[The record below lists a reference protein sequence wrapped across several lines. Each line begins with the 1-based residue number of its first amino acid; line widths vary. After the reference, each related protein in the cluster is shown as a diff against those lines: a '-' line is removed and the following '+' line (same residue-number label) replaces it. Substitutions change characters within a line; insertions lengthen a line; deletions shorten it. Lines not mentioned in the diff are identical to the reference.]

1 MQIYVEYATVR
12 NSELQK
18 EMQMIAIQKNKRIC
32 LTLQNIIT
40 VSLFKI
46 IMAKQKCIKIRVC
59 FIIILLLGFHP
70 TKINSQIEFHVID
83 KNLGI
88 INQNGDIHQI
98 EYTFINNT
106 NKPIAISH
114 VATSCGCAM
123 PSYDKKPVMPKETG
137 KISVSFNPVGI
148 KGFFNKQIT
157 VYFSGSPTPVKLSF
171 KGNVSSNT
179 TFKEG
184 YNYNIGN
191 IQFRNI
197 RTTLKSNS
205 SNTVMRVIPMTNISD
220 SDIEVIIKT
229 NVKGIFF
236 DENEFLFKARSD
248 KDLNIYYK
256 PQEKNSIKIRLT
268 DGCKEKNRV
277 VLKVIEDQ

>member
-1 MQIYVEYATVR
+1 MNT
-12 NSELQK
+12 NS
-18 EMQMIAIQKNKRIC
+18 QKNINRLYKTIY
-32 LTLQNIIT
+32 LLMLI
-40 VSLFKI
+40 LFSI
-46 IMAKQKCIKIRVC
+46 SN
-59 FIIILLLGFHP
+59 LY
-70 TKINSQIEFHVID
+70 SQIEFNT
-83 KNLGI
+83 KNKSLGT

-98 EYTFINNT
+98 EYSFINNT

-123 PSYDKKPVMPKETG
+123 PLYDKKPIMPKKTG
-137 KISVSFNPVGI
+137 KISVSFNPAGI

-157 VYFSGSPTPVKLSF
+157 VYFSDYPTPVKLSF

-191 IQFRNI
+191 MQFRNI

-220 SDIEVIIKT
+220 SDIEVIIRT

-256 PQEKNSIKIRLT
+256 PQGKNSIKIRLT
-268 DGCKEKNRV
+268 DGGKEKNRV